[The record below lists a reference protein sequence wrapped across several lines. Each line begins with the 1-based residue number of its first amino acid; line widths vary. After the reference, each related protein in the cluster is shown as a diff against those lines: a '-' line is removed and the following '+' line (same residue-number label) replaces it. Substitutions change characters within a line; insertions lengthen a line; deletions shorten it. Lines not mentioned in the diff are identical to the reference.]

1 MYLPRLGDPVC
12 AEACEASA
20 RAIAPAPAISHARV
34 ALFFLK
40 AEFAAALAGAA
51 MAAGA
56 RLGHLL
62 PLRLDLLHIAAF
74 GGIAQ
79 GTGRVDHGL
88 ERRLERRPLRPDLR
102 LCPRRRHRVAAGA
115 G

>member
-40 AEFAAALAGAA
+40 AEFAAALVGAA

-56 RLGHLL
+56 RFGHRL
-62 PLRLDLLHIAAF
+62 PLRLDLLHIAAL
-74 GGIAQ
+74 GGVAQ
-79 GTGRVDHGL
+79 RGGSVNQGL
-88 ERRLERRPLRPDLR
+88 EGRLELGALRPDLR
-102 LCPRRRHRVAAGA
+102 LCPRRRHHVAAG
-115 G
+115 